1 MKATK
6 LAWTILL
13 RDILNA
19 LVSEG
24 IDFRD
29 PKGNLLDAPGDIWAQ
44 IKKHGKV
51 NVQFLD
57 TERGKN
63 GKTEE

>member
-13 RDILNA
+13 RDILNT

-24 IDFRD
+24 VEFRD
-29 PKGNLLDAPGDIWAQ
+29 AKGNLLDAPGDIWAQ
-44 IKKHGKV
+44 IKKRGKV